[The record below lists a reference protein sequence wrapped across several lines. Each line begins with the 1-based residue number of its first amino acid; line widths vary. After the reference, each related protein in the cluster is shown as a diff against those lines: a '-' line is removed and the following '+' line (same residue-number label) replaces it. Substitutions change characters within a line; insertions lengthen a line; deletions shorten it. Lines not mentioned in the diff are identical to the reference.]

1 MNGQRRGSPPLSNW
15 SFRTLTILRTMA
27 VTALFQSIPP
37 SRQVLTFFLF
47 LSFCPLL
54 PMLLGSA
61 CQVMS
66 TSTARYNFK
75 LADNGPR
82 SRRRRQ

>member
-47 LSFCPLL
+47 LSFFL
-54 PMLLGSA
+54 PSLAEVVGTSVSSNEHVNSTVQFQGS
-61 CQVMS
+61 
-66 TSTARYNFK
+66 
-75 LADNGPR
+75 
-82 SRRRRQ
+82 